1 MLCDNCKQQDASVHI
16 TEVNHA
22 TSQKAQ
28 RHFCSACAELFQQSD
43 LLQRMLR
50 RLPMIKFR
58 VAVASPERTVL
69 NVLGGPH
76 DGETWSFATDRLRQL
91 QVEARESVEFELEED
106 EAYIKWLKGEQPA
119 L

>member
-1 MLCDNCKQQDASVHI
+1 MLCENCKQQDASVLI
-16 TEVNHA
+16 TEINYR
-22 TSQKAQ
+22 TSQETR
-28 RHFCSACAELFQQSD
+28 RHFCPACAELFQQSD
-43 LLQRMLR
+43 LLQRMFR

-76 DGETWSFATDRLRQL
+76 DGETWSFVTHRLRQL
-91 QVEARESVEFELEED
+91 QIEASDGQEFELEED

-119 L
+119 